1 MGHGV
6 HHTGV
11 VRHGSRLYEL
21 SLLFGLRVADSS
33 FLRFILVFNCVF
45 VCVHLNAGV
54 YGGQKR
60 VLGFLNSC
68 ELSDMSAGNHMGPLQ
83 EQCELLTFEPLLQ
96 LPEDF
101 S

>member
-1 MGHGV
+1 MCHGV

-11 VRHGSRLYEL
+11 VSCYEL
-21 SLLFGLRVADSS
+21 SLLVGLRVADSS

-60 VLGFLNSC
+60 LLGFLDSC
-68 ELSDMSAGNHMGPLQ
+68 ELSNQSARNETWIL
-83 EQCELLTFEPLLQ
+83 CKSSVNF
-96 LPEDF
+96 
-101 S
+101 